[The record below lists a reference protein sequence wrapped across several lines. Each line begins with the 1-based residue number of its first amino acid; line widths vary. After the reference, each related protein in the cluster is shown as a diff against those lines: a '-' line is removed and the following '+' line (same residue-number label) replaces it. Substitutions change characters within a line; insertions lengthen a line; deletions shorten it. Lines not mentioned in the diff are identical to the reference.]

1 MTVRIVVLTMIALVS
16 MSLSNPSQGQLPE
29 TGFLD
34 RSVVVDGDRY
44 RFQVYVPRGY
54 DGSEVL
60 PVILSLHGIGERGS
74 DGLIQTQ
81 IGMGE
86 AIRRYPERYKAIV
99 VFPQTPV
106 SWDGLGEKIAMAAL
120 DAAMDEYNVD
130 RSRVYLTGLS
140 MGGYGS
146 WYVAT
151 RNPDRF
157 AAMVVV
163 CGWVSERDDWQF
175 PPVIDETDDIFSA
188 VADRLKHIPIW
199 IFHGDADTVVPVE
212 ESQNMNLALL
222 TLDADVQYVEFVD
235 VGHNAW
241 DPAYSFGELPRWLFS
256 KSLE

>member
-1 MTVRIVVLTMIALVS
+1 MIIALAAAFGAANS
-16 MSLSNPSQGQLPE
+16 YGQLPE
-29 TGFLD
+29 TGFID
-34 RSVVVDGDRY
+34 RSVTIDGESY

-86 AIRRYPERYKAIV
+86 AIRRYPERYRAIV
-99 VFPQTPV
+99 VFPQTNV
-106 SWDGLGEKIAMAAL
+106 SWHGLGEQIAMAAL
-120 DAAMDEYNVD
+120 DQTIDEYNVD
-130 RSRVYLTGLS
+130 ENRIYLTGLS

-163 CGWVSERDDWQF
+163 CGWVSARDDWQF
-175 PPVIDETDDIFSA
+175 PAVVEDSTELFDA
-188 VADRLKHIPIW
+188 VAEKVQNIPIW
-199 IFHGDADTVVPVE
+199 IFHGDADPVVPVE
-212 ESQNMNLALL
+212 ESRNMNLALL
-222 TLDADVQYVEFVD
+222 TRDADVQYVEFVD
-235 VGHNAW
+235 VEHNAW
-241 DPAYSFGELPRWLFS
+241 DPAYAFEELPRWLFS
-256 KSLE
+256 KSRD